1 MERVPVRV
9 LAEGRE
15 GLARAALR
23 FRRAVGNG
31 VVDGVVQL
39 RHSRALEQ
47 QMQLQRPAVVVL
59 LRIELAL
66 QLHRQPH

>member
-1 MERVPVRV
+1 M
-9 LAEGRE
+9 LAIANRTSRAEFG
-15 GLARAALR
+15 AALR

-31 VVDGVVQL
+31 IVDGVVQL